1 MIRAMVFDMDGVLV
15 QNEKLKALSVAMAV
29 QRLRG
34 LPEPDPA
41 GIEAYRDMVGASR
54 EVVSRHIVDKLG
66 LDADLRPLMAKY
78 GASETWEVLGAMRRA
93 IYDEMVADPQVVRDN
108 QWPHTVDL
116 LRVAK
121 KNLCRTGLA
130 TLSARD
136 EALHFVR
143 ALGLEEVLDVVLARE
158 DVKRGKPD
166 PEIYLL
172 AAERLEVQPQECVVI
187 EDSPN
192 GVRAGL
198 AAGMNVVAFGT
209 PFTIDSLHSAGLVED
224 RWIVHDPDKLA
235 DVVQRRIDEH
245 SRTAHQQESADLPKG
260 GVPS

>member
-1 MIRAMVFDMDGVLV
+1 MIKAMLFDMDGVLV

-29 QRLRG
+29 QRLRE

-66 LDADLRPLMAKY
+66 LEPDLVPLLAEY
-78 GASETWEVLGAMRRA
+78 GASEVWEVLGNMRRA

-108 QWPHTVDL
+108 QWPHTVAL

-121 KNLCRTGLA
+121 ENNCRTGLA
-130 TLSARD
+130 TLSART

-143 ALGLEEVLDVVLARE
+143 SLDLEGSLDVVLARE
-158 DVKRGKPD
+158 DVQNAKPD

-172 AAERLEVQPQECVVI
+172 AAQKLEVQPQDCLVI

-192 GVRAGL
+192 GVRAGM
-198 AAGMNVVAFGT
+198 AADMNVVAFGT
-209 PFTIDSLHSAGLVED
+209 PFTIASLHSAKVVEHQ
-224 RWIVHDPDKLA
+224 WIVHDPAKLPE
-235 DVVQRRIDEH
+235 VVQARIAEH
-245 SRTAHQQESADLPKG
+245 NRTAH
-260 GVPS
+260 

>member
-1 MIRAMVFDMDGVLV
+1 MINAIIFDMDGVLV

-34 LPEPDPA
+34 LPEPDPE

-66 LDADLRPLMAKY
+66 LEPDLRPLLTEY
-78 GASETWEVLGAMRRA
+78 GASETWEVLGNMRRA
-93 IYDEMVADPQVVRDN
+93 IYDEMVADPQLVRDN
-108 QWPHTVDL
+108 QWPHTVGL

-121 KNLCRTGLA
+121 ENNCRTGLA
-130 TLSARD
+130 TLSARS
-136 EALHFVR
+136 EALHFVQ
-143 ALGLEEVLDVVLARE
+143 ALDLEGSLDVVLARE
-158 DVKRGKPD
+158 DVQNAKPD

-172 AAERLEVQPQECVVI
+172 AAHKLEVRPQDCVVI

-192 GVRAGL
+192 GVRAGV

-209 PFTIDSLHSAGLVED
+209 PFTLANLHSAQVVEHQ
-224 RWIVHDPDKLA
+224 WIVHDPEKLVE
-235 DVVQRRIDEH
+235 VVQERIAQH
-245 SRTAHQQESADLPKG
+245 NRTTH
-260 GVPS
+260 

>member
-1 MIRAMVFDMDGVLV
+1 MIRAMIFDMDGVLV

-34 LPEPDPA
+34 LPEPDPE

-66 LDADLRPLMAKY
+66 LESALRPLMAEY
-78 GASETWEVLGAMRRA
+78 GASEPWETLGNMRRA
-93 IYDEMVADPQVVRDN
+93 IYDDMVADPQVVRDN
-108 QWPHTVDL
+108 QWPHTVGL

-121 KNLCRTGLA
+121 ENSCRTGLA
-130 TLSARD
+130 TLSARE

-143 ALGLEEVLDVVLARE
+143 ALGLEQTLDVVLARE
-158 DVKRGKPD
+158 DVQKGKPD

-172 AAERLEVQPQECVVI
+172 AAQRLDVEPRDCIVI

-192 GVRAGL
+192 GVRAGV
-198 AAGMNVVAFGT
+198 AAGMNVVAFAT
-209 PFTIDSLHSAGLVED
+209 PFTTAALHSSQVLEHAWV
-224 RWIVHDPDKLA
+224 VHDPEKLEEM
-235 DVVQRRIDEH
+235 VQERIAEH
-245 SRTAHQQESADLPKG
+245 NRSAHA
-260 GVPS
+260 

>member
-1 MIRAMVFDMDGVLV
+1 MIRAILFDMDGVLV

-34 LPEPDPA
+34 LPDPDPE
-41 GIEAYRDMVGASR
+41 GIEAYRDKVGASR
-54 EVVSRHIVDKLG
+54 EVVSRHIVEELG
-66 LDADLRPLMAKY
+66 LEADLRPLMSEY
-78 GASETWEVLGAMRRA
+78 GASETWEVLGAMRRG
-93 IYDEMVADPQVVRDN
+93 IYDKMVADPQVVRDN
-108 QWPHTVDL
+108 QWPHTVEL

-130 TLSARD
+130 TLSARA

-143 ALGLEEVLDVVLARE
+143 ALGLEETLDVVLARE
-158 DVKRGKPD
+158 DVTRGKPD
-166 PEIYLL
+166 PEIYFL
-172 AAERLEVQPQECVVI
+172 AATKLDVRPQECVVV
-187 EDSPN
+187 EDSAN

-209 PFTIDSLHSAGLVED
+209 PFTIASLHSAQLVED

-235 DVVQRRIDEH
+235 DVVQRSIDEH
-245 SRTAHQQESADLPKG
+245 NLRGEG
-260 GVPS
+260 R

>member
-1 MIRAMVFDMDGVLV
+1 MIKAMMFDMDGVLV

-66 LDADLRPLMAKY
+66 LESDLRPLLAEY
-78 GASETWEVLGAMRRA
+78 GTSETWEVLGNMRRA

-108 QWPHTVDL
+108 QWPHTVAL

-121 KNLCRTGLA
+121 ENNCRTGLA
-130 TLSARD
+130 TLSART
-136 EALHFVR
+136 EAIHFVR
-143 ALGLEEVLDVVLARE
+143 SLDLEGSLDVVLARE
-158 DVKRGKPD
+158 DVQNAKPD

-172 AAERLEVQPQECVVI
+172 AAQKLEVQPQDCLVI

-192 GVRAGL
+192 GVRAGV

-209 PFTIDSLHSAGLVED
+209 PFTIANLHSANVVEHQ
-224 RWIVHDPDKLA
+224 WIVHDPEKLVE
-235 DVVQRRIDEH
+235 VVNERIAEH
-245 SRTAHQQESADLPKG
+245 NRTAH
-260 GVPS
+260 